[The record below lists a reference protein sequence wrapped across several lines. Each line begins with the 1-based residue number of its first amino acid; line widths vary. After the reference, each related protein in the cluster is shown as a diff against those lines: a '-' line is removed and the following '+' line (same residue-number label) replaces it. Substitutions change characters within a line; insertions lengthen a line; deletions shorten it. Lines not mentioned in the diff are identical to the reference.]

1 MTVTEIDTLQE
12 VMATNDISNLFM
24 NIHVFARTS
33 PAQKDYI
40 IRMMNKLG
48 KYTAMCGDGT
58 NDVGSLKSATIGI
71 AVLNGK
77 KKKPKKDAKKDK
89 KAIKEDSKSDSEV
102 AKKQEEDKEPKEEKL
117 TSMFYWPTPEEYQT
131 MSMEDIRKKQTEHMQ
146 RYMRQ
151 NQKKR
156 GGMNFNDLAL
166 MDSHVTEL
174 GDACMAAPFTYRF
187 SSVGCM
193 NTVICQGR
201 TTITTT
207 YQMYRILAVNSMISA
222 YSMSTLYLDGVK
234 HGDFQMT
241 MMGMSM
247 GVLFMLLSL
256 TKPLSKLSVLRPHKS
271 IFSPSIVTS
280 VVVQFVLHFITLL
293 YIVSVTDEFVVRD
306 ESTQPDTDF
315 KPNLK
320 NNVVFIY
327 TWTMMATTFLVN
339 YEGEPYMQSLKNNS
353 KLYKGIMAMY
363 GIAVLAV
370 VDWFDIIRYNFE
382 LVPFP
387 NSYVQTQIILAL
399 GIDTIL
405 CIII

>member
-1 MTVTEIDTLQE
+1 MTGTEIEKLQDI
-12 VMATNDISNLFM
+12 MDPADISNLFL

-33 PAQKDYI
+33 PSQKDYI
-40 IRMMNKLG
+40 IQMLNKLG

-77 KKKPKKDAKKDK
+77 QKKPEEKKKP
-89 KAIKEDSKSDSEV
+89 SQEV
-102 AKKQEEDKEPKEEKL
+102 AKKQEEDNKEEKL
-117 TSMFYWPTPEEYQT
+117 TSMFYWPTADEYQT
-131 MSMEDIRKKQTEHMQ
+131 MSMEDIRKKQQDHMQ
-146 RYMRQ
+146 KYMKQ
-151 NQKKR
+151 NKKG
-156 GGMNFNDLAL
+156 GGMNFNDMAM
-166 MDSHVTEL
+166 MDSHVAEL
-174 GDACMAAPFTYRF
+174 GDACMAAPFTYKF

-234 HGDFQMT
+234 NGDFQMT
-241 MMGMSM
+241 MLGMAM

-256 TKPLSKLSVLRPHKS
+256 SKPLEHLSILRPHRS

-280 VVVQFVLHFITLL
+280 VVIQFILHFVTLL
-293 YIVSVTDEFVVRD
+293 YIVSITDEFVIKD
-306 ESTQPDTDF
+306 DSTLPDTDF
-315 KPNLK
+315 QPNLK

-327 TWTMMATTFLVN
+327 TWTMTATTFLVN
-339 YEGEPYMQSLKNNS
+339 YEGEPYMQSLKDNT
-353 KLYKGIMAMY
+353 KLYKGIMIMY

-370 VDWFDIIRYNFE
+370 VDVLDVVRYNFE

-387 NSYVQTQIILAL
+387 NSYIQTQIIIAL
-399 GIDTIL
+399 GMDTLL
-405 CIII
+405 CIVI